1 MKNEMSHD
9 SPWIDPV
16 DNLLA
21 YFHEEF
27 SQAAQETGVE
37 TSEFTRAYII
47 HMLDGFT
54 RLTPEMSEELGFT
67 RPAAVMLSDA
77 AYSGG
82 EQRIEAYRRLGDACL
97 YNCGFFAKRLTRR
110 GIKASYYERI
120 GRSAYQDLGHLMRGK
135 RTGGVFTQIFGELA
149 DTFDGVVATL
159 RRMGR
164 TRDQEARASSVILT
178 PSWG

>member
-1 MKNEMSHD
+1 MKTD
-9 SPWIDPV
+9 TPWIDPV

-21 YFHEEF
+21 YFHEAFAE
-27 SQAAQETGVE
+27 AAEETGVE

-54 RLTPEMSEELGFT
+54 RLTPEMSDELGFE

-77 AYSGG
+77 VYSGAD
-82 EQRIEAYRRLGDACL
+82 ERIEAYRRLGDACL

-110 GIKASYYERI
+110 GLKASYYERI
-120 GRSAYQDLGHLMRGK
+120 GRTAYRDLGHLMRGK
-135 RTGGVFTQIFGELA
+135 RTGDGVFTQIFGELA

-159 RRMGR
+159 RRMGHR
-164 TRDQEARASSVILT
+164 REPKPASSVILT
-178 PSWG
+178 PGWS